1 MQAIKTE
8 AQTAGTREIAEI
20 NGSRGNALTIW
31 ALEVW
36 PVSSITQHTTLC
48 VGREV
53 SSVIVF
59 VCPTAKTESLI

>member
-8 AQTAGTREIAEI
+8 AQTARTREIAGI
-20 NGSRGNALTIW
+20 NGSRGNAFTIW

-36 PVSSITQHTTLC
+36 LVSSITLHSALR

-53 SSVIVF
+53 FSVIAF
-59 VCPTAKTESLI
+59 VCSTVKVESLI